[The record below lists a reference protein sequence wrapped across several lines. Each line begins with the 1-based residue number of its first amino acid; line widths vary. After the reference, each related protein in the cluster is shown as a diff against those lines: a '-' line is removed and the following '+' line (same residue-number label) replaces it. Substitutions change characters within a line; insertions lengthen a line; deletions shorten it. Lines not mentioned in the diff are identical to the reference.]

1 MKSKQVLDVQQM
13 QHLQGLGLKLDYDTL
28 YRYVK
33 FEDTDWL
40 LKPFSDL
47 NIIGISCKYIPAY
60 TLSDLNIIGISCKY
74 IPAYTLQDVLDALPK
89 EIKYKDKSCWP
100 CIDLT
105 DELVGYY
112 YENIYFAHKYVYRE
126 VVKIDESLIDASYRL
141 LCWTIENG
149 YVETNKN
156 E

>member
-13 QHLQGLGLKLDYDTL
+13 QHLQELGLKLDYNTL

-60 TLSDLNIIGISCKY
+60 TL
-74 IPAYTLQDVLDALPK
+74 QDVLDMLPK
-89 EIKYKDKSCWP
+89 EINYKDKSCWP
-100 CIDLT
+100 CIELT
-105 DELVGYY
+105 DEFVGYY
-112 YENIYFAHKYVYRE
+112 YEDIYFAHKYVHRE
-126 VVKIDESLIDASYRL
+126 FIKIDESLIDASYRL
-141 LCWTIENG
+141 LCWAIDHG
-149 YVETNKN
+149 FVETNKTN
-156 E
+156 EV

>member
-1 MKSKQVLDVQQM
+1 MAKQTLSIEQM
-13 QHLQGLGLKLDYDTL
+13 QHLQELGMKMDYDTL

-60 TLSDLNIIGISCKY
+60 TL
-74 IPAYTLQDVLDALPK
+74 QDVLDVLPK
-89 EIKYKDKSCWP
+89 EVKYKDKSCWL

-105 DELVGYY
+105 DELIGYY
-112 YENIYFAHKYVYRE
+112 YEDIYFAHKYIYRE
-126 VVKIDESLIDASYRL
+126 FIKIDESLIDASYRL
-141 LCWTIENG
+141 LCWAIEQG
-149 YVETNKN
+149 YVEMSKN

>member
-1 MKSKQVLDVQQM
+1 MKSKQVLDAQQM
-13 QHLQGLGLKLDYDTL
+13 QHLQELGMKMDYDTL

-60 TLSDLNIIGISCKY
+60 S
-74 IPAYTLQDVLDALPK
+74 LQDVLDALPK
-89 EIKYKDKSCWP
+89 EINYKDKSCWL
-100 CIDLT
+100 CIELT
-105 DELVGYY
+105 DEFVGYY
-112 YENIYFAHKYVYRE
+112 YEDIYFAHKYVHRE
-126 VVKIDESLIDASYRL
+126 FIKIDESLIDVSYRL
-141 LCWTIENG
+141 LCWCIENG

>member
-1 MKSKQVLDVQQM
+1 MIMSKQCLDVQQM
-13 QHLQGLGLKLDYDTL
+13 QHLQELGMKMDYDTL

-47 NIIGISCKYIPAY
+47 NIIGISF
-60 TLSDLNIIGISCKY
+60 KY
-74 IPAYTLQDVLDALPK
+74 IPAYTLQDVLDLLPK
-89 EIKYKDKSCWP
+89 SIGVEYIYDLCIFPESISYTQFIGGEINDN
-100 CIDLT
+100 L
-105 DELVGYY
+105 
-112 YENIYFAHKYVYRE
+112 FAVP
-126 VVKIDESLIDASYRL
+126 INESLIDAAYYL
-141 LCWTIENG
+141 LCWVIENG